1 MLDILPLATVL
12 NRKGW
17 FTFPGIFLKN
27 THVLTCAL
35 TKLLGNITHSAHNR
49 WEMITLSHILIKVME
64 DSIHSP
70 HTEQTVF

>member
-35 TKLLGNITHSAHNR
+35 TKLLGNITHSAHDR
-49 WEMITLSHILIKVME
+49 WEMITLSHISNKSDERLN
-64 DSIHSP
+64 P
-70 HTEQTVF
+70 